1 MNLEAL
7 STIVQ
12 MIAAL
17 AVIGSLIYVGK
28 ELSLNNRNQRL
39 IALQTHNEAFRENI
53 TLAATHAGTWVAG
66 LDRYP
71 ELTPEENAR
80 FGFVIH
86 ASFRHIEQAHML
98 VNEGVLPEA
107 TYRKTMALGSSLC
120 AYPGGGRWWAA
131 RKQHFDDDFVAAVE
145 RILAGND
152 AKPMY
157 EYAISEQHD
166 EGLKE

>member
-1 MNLEAL
+1 MTLEAI
-7 STIVQ
+7 STLVQ

-53 TLAATHAGTWVAG
+53 TLAAA
-66 LDRYP
+66 YP
-71 ELTPEENAR
+71 ETWINGLENYPALSPSENAR

-98 VNEGVLPEA
+98 HEEGVLPDE
-107 TYRKTMALGSSLC
+107 TYRKSMRLICSLC
-120 AYPGGGRWWAA
+120 AYPGGNNWWIA
-131 RKQHFDDDFVAAVE
+131 RKTHFNDDFVAAADAF
-145 RILAGND
+145 IAGD
-152 AKPMY
+152 EAPMY
-157 EYAISEQHD
+157 EFAIARAESGEQ
-166 EGLKE
+166 LK